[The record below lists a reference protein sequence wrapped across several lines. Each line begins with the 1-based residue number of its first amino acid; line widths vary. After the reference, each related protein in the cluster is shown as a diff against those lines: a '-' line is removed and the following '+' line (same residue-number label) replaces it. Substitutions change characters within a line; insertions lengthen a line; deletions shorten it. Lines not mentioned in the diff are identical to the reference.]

1 MQNLSYLIIA
11 YAVVWVALLGYLGWI
26 ALRMRGV
33 RTEVETV
40 RELVRERE
48 QEKDAQLRRD

>member
-11 YAVVWVALLGYLGWI
+11 YAVVWLALLGYLGWI
-26 ALRMRGV
+26 ALRMHGV

-48 QEKDAQLRRD
+48 QERNAQLRRD

>member
-1 MQNLSYLIIA
+1 MQNLSYLIVA
-11 YAVVWVALLGYLGWI
+11 YAVVWLALLGYIGWV

-33 RTEVETV
+33 HTEVETV

-48 QEKDAQLRRD
+48 LETSAQARRD

>member
-11 YAVVWVALLGYLGWI
+11 YAVVWLALLGYIGWV
-26 ALRMRGV
+26 ALRMHGV

-48 QEKDAQLRRD
+48 RETSVPPRLD